1 MLNGSRILVAPL
13 DWGLGHAT
21 RCVPVVEHLLALD
34 AKPILG
40 ADRAPLAVLRD
51 AFPQLPHVRLPGADV
66 RYARGRSQAL
76 ALAAQFPALLRSVR
90 TEHHHFLQ
98 LRRSLQL
105 DAVISDQRFGL
116 HAPGLPSVLI
126 THQLFPFTPLAQ
138 GLLRRYNHR
147 AIARFHRCWVPDRA
161 EAPGLAGELAHGNGL
176 PRNARYIGPLS
187 RLVPERGAPPAEAYR
202 VVAVI
207 SGPEPQRTLLEEAL
221 LAQLA
226 AIPGRHLLVRGVPGA
241 GGDVLRDNVRCVTH
255 LGGDALTGALLQ
267 AGLIVS
273 RTGYTTLMD
282 LAILGRRALLIP
294 TPGQPE
300 QEYLG
305 RLHGHGGRF
314 LVQAQHQ
321 LDVAAALHDPH
332 LKAPL
337 DAVLDDADALR
348 DALMDLG
355 SLIARNPV
363 HG

>member
-13 DWGLGHAT
+13 DWGLGHAA
-21 RCVPVVEHLLALD
+21 RCVPVIEQLLALD
-34 AKPILG
+34 AQPILG
-40 ADRAPLAVLRD
+40 ADRGPLALLCD
-51 AFPQLPHVRLPGADV
+51 AFPHLPHVRLPGVDV

-76 ALAAQFPALLRSVR
+76 AMAAQFPALLRSVR
-90 TEHHHFLQ
+90 AEHHHFIQ

-126 THQLFPFTPLAQ
+126 THQVFPFTPLAQ
-138 GLLRRYNHR
+138 GLLRRYNRH
-147 AIARFHRCWVPDRA
+147 AIERFHRCWVPDHA
-161 EAPGLAGELAHGNGL
+161 GSPGLAGELAHGPDL
-176 PRNARYIGPLS
+176 PRNARYIGALS
-187 RLVPERGAPPAEAYR
+187 RLAHRRSTPPAEPYR

-221 LAQLA
+221 LRQLTL
-226 AIPGRHLLVRGVPGA
+226 IEGCHLLVRGVPGA
-241 GGDVLRDNVRCVTH
+241 GGDVVRDNVRCVTH
-255 LGGDALTGALLQ
+255 LGGDALAGALLQ
-267 AGLIVS
+267 AELIVG

-305 RLHGHGGRF
+305 RLHAHGGRF

-321 LDVAAALHDPH
+321 LDVAAALHHPRS
-332 LKAPL
+332 KAPVV
-337 DAVLDDADALR
+337 AMHDDAAALR

-355 SLIARNPV
+355 SLIARNRV